1 MGKTTLPPTFNDNK
15 SAMYSIKCQ
24 MAQFTWKIMNDK
36 YQNGILHSGSFQF
49 FTWFEALN
57 ILYHRKDNKF
67 SRLCATT
74 VIDSGDQ

>member
-1 MGKTTLPPTFNDNK
+1 MT
-15 SAMYSIKCQ
+15 SIK
-24 MAQFTWKIMNDK
+24 ME
-36 YQNGILHSGSFQF
+36 YYSGSFQF

-74 VIDSGDQ
+74 VIGSADHILEVNWDICSIRSLLCHEKLKWKT